1 MPLSGLRDLNAN
13 FTIWNCGDILK
24 ADYYLILE
32 GSYTI
37 KKRLTHFYSRPG
49 RVWFV
54 YPSGGREI
62 ANIFLQCNVAS
73 ALSAATATLTFCGTD
88 NLEKGMGHQQSI
100 SGRETIV
107 LYFSSKVKQT
117 WTQHSLRSPPR
128 RKKRRKVNII

>member
-32 GSYTI
+32 GSYTV

-88 NLEKGMGHQQSI
+88 NLEKGMGHQWQ
-100 SGRETIV
+100 GDDR
-107 LYFSSKVKQT
+107 
-117 WTQHSLRSPPR
+117 
-128 RKKRRKVNII
+128 IIFFIKSEANLDSTFT